1 MRHDLRHLAEH
12 IILVLR
18 IMNNFSVLT
27 TNMNV
32 NMLMATLLM
41 YKLKKYKEYYL
52 SNKTKY
58 TEFIFFINVGFIFM
72 S

>member
-1 MRHDLRHLAEH
+1 
-12 IILVLR
+12 
-18 IMNNFSVLT
+18 
-27 TNMNV
+27 MNV
-32 NMLMATLLM
+32 NILMATLLM